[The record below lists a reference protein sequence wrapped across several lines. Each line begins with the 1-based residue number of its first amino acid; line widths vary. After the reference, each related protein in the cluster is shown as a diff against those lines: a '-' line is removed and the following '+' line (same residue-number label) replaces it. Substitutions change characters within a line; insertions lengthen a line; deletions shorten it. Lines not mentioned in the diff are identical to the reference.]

1 MLLPGKRDR
10 YDPATLPAVFRIP
23 EGLRVCPD
31 GSWRVG
37 ELPVAHEEGLRYL
50 KARLVH
56 DEAGDFVVDGPQR
69 VPVEVRGPAFEVLSL
84 RLDAAR
90 DEVLVEL
97 DDGSAERVGDD
108 ALGMSEWTGRFEC
121 RVRGGFFAALLGR
134 GPHQTLLDHVEE
146 EGGRFFLRVGR
157 RRIPVRT

>member
-1 MLLPGKRDR
+1 MLLPRNRDR
-10 YDPATLPAVFRIP
+10 YDPAVLPALFPIP

-37 ELPVAHEEGLRYL
+37 DLPVAHQEGLRYL

-56 DEAGDFVVDGPQR
+56 DETGDFVVDGAQR
-69 VPVEVRGPAFEVLSL
+69 VPVSIEGPPFEVLSL
-84 RLDAAR
+84 HIDAAH
-90 DEVLVEL
+90 DEARVEL
-97 DDGSAERVGDD
+97 DDGSAEAMADD
-108 ALGMSEWTGRFEC
+108 ALGMSETTGRFEC
-121 RVRGGFFAALLGR
+121 RVRGGFAARFGR

-146 EGGRFFLRVGR
+146 EGGRFFLRAGQ